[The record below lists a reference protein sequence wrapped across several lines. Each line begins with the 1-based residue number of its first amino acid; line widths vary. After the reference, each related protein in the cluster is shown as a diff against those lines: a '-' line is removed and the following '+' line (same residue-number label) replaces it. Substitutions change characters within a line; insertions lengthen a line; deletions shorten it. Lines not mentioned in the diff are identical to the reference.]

1 MALTNTSQSYGAIT
15 KTLHWLTAFGILGMI
30 PLGLIANELPYD
42 TAEQLANKAWLFSLH
57 KTVGVALFFIALSRI
72 LWALT
77 QTKPTP
83 LHPERRAETFAAE
96 TVHWLLYG
104 SLVAVPLSG
113 WVHHA
118 ATAGFAPIW
127 WPFGQSL
134 PLVPES
140 ETLSGIASGLHWVF
154 VWVLVLS
161 LGLHIAG
168 AVKHHVI
175 DRDATLRRMLPC
187 RTQASGP
194 KTRSHGLG
202 AAATA
207 LAAWAVALV
216 LGGFVGAYGH
226 GGETAEVATLQKV
239 ESDWQVTEGTLAL
252 GVRQFG
258 QEVEGSFGEW
268 TAEITYDESDGLG
281 PKGDVTVEVAIGS
294 LTLGSVT
301 AQAMGPDF
309 FDATQFPTAIFTAQ
323 ILRGDNGLVA
333 NGTLDLKG
341 RQVPITLPFALTIDG
356 NVAQMTGST
365 TLDRRDFGIGDN
377 MTDPAQLDHMVRID
391 VTLTAERAE

>member
-30 PLGLIANELPYD
+30 PLGVIANDLPYD
-42 TAEQLANKAWLFSLH
+42 TADQLADKAWLFSLH
-57 KTVGVALFFIALSRI
+57 KTVGVALFFIALARI
-72 LWALT
+72 LWALI
-77 QTKPTP
+77 QTKPEP

-127 WPFGQSL
+127 WPLGQSL

-140 ETLSGIASGLHWVF
+140 ETLAGIASGLHWVF
-154 VWVLVLS
+154 AWVLVAS
-161 LGLHIAG
+161 LVLHIAG

-175 DRDATLRRMLPC
+175 DRDATLRRMLPG
-187 RTQASGP
+187 RTRAGGVAG
-194 KTRSHGLG
+194 KRHGLTAP
-202 AAATA
+202 AAA
-207 LAAWAVALV
+207 LAAWALALG

-226 GGETAEVATLQKV
+226 GSDAAQVADLQEV
-239 ESDWQVTEGTLAL
+239 ESDWKVTEGTLAL
-252 GVRQFG
+252 DVQQFG
-258 QEVEGSFGEW
+258 QQVQGSFGDW
-268 TAEITYDESDGLG
+268 TAQIAYDDSDAPG
-281 PKGDVTVEVAIGS
+281 PKGDVRVEVAIGS

-309 FDATQFPTAIFTAQ
+309 FDATQFPTAVFTAD
-323 ILRGDNGLVA
+323 ITRGDAGLVA

-356 NVAQMTGST
+356 NVAQMTGSA
-365 TLDRRDFGIGDN
+365 TLDRRDFGIGDS
-377 MTDPAQLDHMVRID
+377 MTDPAQLGHAVVID
-391 VTLTAERAE
+391 VSLTAQRAE